1 MALCKKPISKSFRQ
15 TGFGPIGRTCLHRT
29 RQGVLWTEFKHVSN
43 SRVSEGLGTT
53 CNREVAVS
61 VRTPPKAPRWTGR
74 AVLEDKREEAGRER
88 RETERVN
95 TMMSEEV
102 SE

>member
-1 MALCKKPISKSFRQ
+1 MTLYHRLISKSFRQ
-15 TGFGPIGRTCLHRT
+15 VGFGQLDRYAYVVQDKQYFGLNSCT
-29 RQGVLWTEFKHVSN
+29 VSIF
-43 SRVSEGLGTT
+43 RVSEGLGTT
-53 CNREVAVS
+53 CSREVAVS

-95 TMMSEEV
+95 TMMDENAIE
-102 SE
+102 